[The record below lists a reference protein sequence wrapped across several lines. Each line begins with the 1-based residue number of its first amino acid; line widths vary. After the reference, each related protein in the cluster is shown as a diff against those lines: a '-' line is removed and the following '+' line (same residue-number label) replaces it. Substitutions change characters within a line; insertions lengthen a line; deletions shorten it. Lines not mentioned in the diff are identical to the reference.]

1 MMSKSV
7 YGLSPAQLAVAA
19 ALLVGLSSLLTRR
32 TEIEFTE
39 EIFIEVGEEH
49 VYDFLSDVRLL
60 DLVHPFR
67 VGAFNLTPSTGS
79 DGYEEVKYTNIEKV
93 DYFGLYEDALVF
105 PVHTRFM
112 KPLGE
117 IRSSYDVLD
126 GTLLAQQCFSLRAA
140 ERNGAN
146 GTLVTD
152 TSRIWLPWMYAH
164 FTMWKGGE
172 AHHRILGGM
181 KALLERGYRID
192 NLPMGRLPNHYH
204 QPLLLEE
211 SLEIKPV
218 FYIGNFDESQACAD
232 NTTVQECPS
241 EKTVCYSTKWTIPT
255 SKFRVRYPHHQMDH
269 SYKNL
274 APTALEV
281 PSSIN
286 NGKGE
291 MTGFTRGCAKV
302 GIEPGCYKNADKI
315 IVCTSYCLTDGCNTD
330 DPGSASS
337 LRSSVKHGF
346 AGDKLGTSPGTAS
359 RCCLHCRGKFKDAIP
374 TTTTHSPDTT
384 TFLSYNDV
392 MWLYLH
398 RQTQLEKNKEN
409 NMRNKHV
416 KLNLKLPGL
425 EAIYFL
431 PPGRIKEPSSRCRH
445 FEFSLPVDWEL
456 LKSNKKKRHVNNQV
470 FKAQETVERRGRGA
484 TETGVHSAHAYV
496 IAVAMATQIMTG
508 TLGLECL
515 QCFATSLPSSSEAV
529 DRCRNFTNPAEAEP
543 CTDGNARYCFVQEKI
558 VADRTTQFNRGCSRT
573 QVGAGC
579 REMPEPIVE
588 GTDCIVYCNDFPG
601 CNNATSRA
609 VALHDCIGFETV

>member
-19 ALLVGLSSLLTRR
+19 AILVGLSSLLTRR

-67 VGAFNLTPSTGS
+67 VGAFNLTPSTGA

-172 AHHRILGGM
+172 AHHRILGVVYG
-181 KALLERGYRID
+181 I
-192 NLPMGRLPNHYH
+192 
-204 QPLLLEE
+204 
-211 SLEIKPV
+211 SCVICS
-218 FYIGNFDESQACAD
+218 GNFDESQACAD

-255 SKFRVRYPHHQMDH
+255 
-269 SYKNL
+269 
-274 APTALEV
+274 
-281 PSSIN
+281 IN

-330 DPGSASS
+330 DPG
-337 LRSSVKHGF
+337 
-346 AGDKLGTSPGTAS
+346 
-359 RCCLHCRGKFKDAIP
+359 
-374 TTTTHSPDTT
+374 
-384 TFLSYNDV
+384 
-392 MWLYLH
+392 
-398 RQTQLEKNKEN
+398 
-409 NMRNKHV
+409 
-416 KLNLKLPGL
+416 
-425 EAIYFL
+425 
-431 PPGRIKEPSSRCRH
+431 
-445 FEFSLPVDWEL
+445 
-456 LKSNKKKRHVNNQV
+456 
-470 FKAQETVERRGRGA
+470 
-484 TETGVHSAHAYV
+484 
-496 IAVAMATQIMTG
+496 IMTG

-529 DRCRNFTNPAEAEP
+529 DRCRNLTNPAEAEP

-609 VALHDCIGFETV
+609 VALHVRSVGDVNLLTAASLIVFIVQFFFYPSLLKTFD